1 MIIKRNI
8 IVGLIVLSMFSAIPL
23 RAEEIQSP
31 KEESAAISAPSS
43 SEPVRHEESGKHDDM
58 NKDKEHERM
67 HGMMIG
73 HDMKGW
79 WIVIGVVMVIMMG
92 AHVVVLF

>member
-1 MIIKRNI
+1 MKQ
-8 IVGLIVLSMFSAIPL
+8 IVVSLVLAIFLAVVPGNVGWAAPTAFA
-23 RAEEIQSP
+23 AESEIEQA
-31 KEESAAISAPSS
+31 K
-43 SEPVRHEESGKHDDM
+43 ESGMAIADKEKAKHEDM
-58 NKDKEHERM
+58 PKDKEHDGM
-67 HGMMIG
+67 HGMMMG